1 MTTPILL
8 VEDTSSMAMV
18 YRSVLE
24 KAGNEV
30 VSCDTI
36 SKAREAIGKQNFCVI
51 LLDLTLPDGDGMEL
65 MADILRGE
73 ASTKI
78 IVITANGSINRAI
91 EAMREGAFDFLVK
104 PFDEKKL
111 LSAVANAQK
120 FQASKEPLPMPV
132 LPASGDS
139 FHGFIGK
146 SAQMQKIY
154 DMISNIG
161 RSSATVFITGES
173 GTGKEVAAKAIHA
186 VSSRAKAPF
195 VPLNCGA
202 IPADLLESEVFGHL
216 KGSFTGAIANKMG
229 AAEAAS
235 GGTLFLDEICEMEMS
250 LQTKLLRFLE
260 TSKIQPVGAVSA
272 KAVDVRILCATNRDP
287 LEEVRA
293 GRFRED
299 LYYRLHVVPMHMPAL
314 RERGEDIAMIAE
326 QVLRRYSSEEGRKFE
341 KLSPEVSRLFA
352 HYAWPGNVRQL
363 LNVLR
368 RVVVLNDATQ
378 VLPAMLPAELVA
390 GSEAA
395 DIAPEYSSVQGLA
408 STIDTSDQAAD
419 DHLGR
424 YVGLTLAEFERRFV
438 EVTIDEC
445 NGSVPE
451 AARMLDVSPSTLYR
465 KRESWKKAA
474 G

>member
-1 MTTPILL
+1 MNLPLLL
-8 VEDTSSMAMV
+8 VEDTSSLAMV

-24 KAGNEV
+24 KAGYEV
-30 VSCDTI
+30 ESCDSI
-36 SKAREAIGKQNFCVI
+36 SEARVAIGRQQFGVI
-51 LLDLTLPDGDGMEL
+51 LLDLSLPDGDGLEL
-65 MADILRGE
+65 MGDVLKLKPA
-73 ASTKI
+73 AKV

-111 LSAVANAQK
+111 LSAVENAQ
-120 FQASKEPLPMPV
+120 QLQVLEPGMPRARAV
-132 LPASGDS
+132 EKSAT
-139 FHGFIGK
+139 FRGFIGK
-146 SAQMQKIY
+146 SEKMKRIY
-154 DMISNIG
+154 DMINNIG

-186 VSSRAKAPF
+186 VSGRAKGPF

-216 KGSFTGAIANKMG
+216 KGSFTGAIGNKMG

-235 GGTLFLDEICEMEMS
+235 GGTLFLDEICEMELG

-272 KAVDVRILCATNRDP
+272 KSVDVRILCATNRDP

-299 LYYRLHVVPMHMPAL
+299 LYYRLHVVPMHMPPL
-314 RERGEDIAMIAE
+314 RERGEDISVIAE
-326 QVLRRYSSEEGRKFE
+326 QVLHRLSTEENRNFE
-341 KLSPEVSRLFA
+341 RISPEVLRIFS
-352 HYAWPGNVRQL
+352 HYPWPGNVRQL
-363 LNVLR
+363 LNVMR
-368 RVVVLNDATQ
+368 HVVVLNDGPF
-378 VLPAMLPAELVA
+378 VLPEMLPVEILEEMPLVDEVPEAKQVSAAPSGIFEGGEL
-390 GSEAA
+390 SE
-395 DIAPEYSSVQGLA
+395 
-408 STIDTSDQAAD
+408 
-419 DHLGR
+419 LGHF
-424 YVGLTLAEFERRFV
+424 VGLTLAQFERRFV
-438 EVTIDEC
+438 EATIQEC

-465 KRESWKKAA
+465 KRESWKKDV

>member
-1 MTTPILL
+1 MNKPLLL
-8 VEDTSSMAMV
+8 VEDTSSLAMV
-18 YRSVLE
+18 YRSVLV
-24 KAGNEV
+24 KAGHVV

-36 SKAREAIGKQNFCVI
+36 AQAREAMEQQRFSVI
-51 LLDLTLPDGDGMEL
+51 LLDLSLPDGDGLEL
-65 MADILRGE
+65 MGDILKGG
-73 ASTKI
+73 AKV

-111 LSAVANAQK
+111 LSAVENAQRI
-120 FQASKEPLPMPV
+120 QADTARRPVPAPL
-132 LPASGDS
+132 AAQTA
-139 FHGFIGK
+139 FHGFLGESEAMQQIY
-146 SAQMQKIY
+146 QMIE
-154 DMISNIG
+154 NIG

-186 VSSRAKAPF
+186 VSGRAKGPF

-260 TSKIQPVGAVSA
+260 TSKIQPVGAIAA
-272 KAVDVRILCATNRDP
+272 KSVDARILCATNRDP
-287 LEEVRA
+287 LAEVKA

-299 LYYRLHVVPMHMPAL
+299 LYYRLHVVPIHMPPL
-314 RERGEDIAMIAE
+314 RARGDDINLIAE
-326 QVLRRYSSEEGRKFE
+326 AFLNRFAKEEHRDFE
-341 KLSPEVSRLFA
+341 HISPDVQRLFSK
-352 HYAWPGNVRQL
+352 YAWPGNVRQL
-363 LNVLR
+363 LNILR
-368 RVVVLNDATQ
+368 NVVVLNNGTH
-378 VLPAMLPAELVA
+378 VLPEMLPAEVKGQAEVVEL
-390 GSEAA
+390 SEM
-395 DIAPEYSSVQGLA
+395 DTPKA
-408 STIDTSDQAAD
+408 SFERDCEVSQF
-419 DHLGR
+419 
-424 YVGLTLAEFERRFV
+424 VGQTLANFERAFV
-438 EVTIDEC
+438 EATISEC

-465 KRESWKKAA
+465 KREGWRKLAA
-474 G
+474 VRRHG

>member
-1 MTTPILL
+1 MTSPILL

-36 SKAREAIGKQNFCVI
+36 SKAREAISQQNFCVT
-51 LLDLTLPDGDGMEL
+51 LLDLTLPDGDGTEL
-65 MADILRGE
+65 MAEILRGK
-73 ASTKI
+73 STAKI

-91 EAMREGAFDFLVK
+91 EAMRKGAFDFLVK

-111 LSAVANAQK
+111 LSAVANAQSFEAIK
-120 FQASKEPLPMPV
+120 TPVSAPEIPVSGESFQ
-132 LPASGDS
+132 
-139 FHGFIGK
+139 GFIGK
-146 SAQMQKIY
+146 SAQMRQIY
-154 DMISNIG
+154 DMINNIG

-186 VSSRAKAPF
+186 VSGRAKAPF

-272 KAVDVRILCATNRDP
+272 KSVDVRILCATNRDP
-287 LEEVRA
+287 LAEVRA

-314 RERGEDIAMIAE
+314 REREEDITLIAE
-326 QVLRRYSSEEGRKFE
+326 QVLRRYAREEGRKFE
-341 KLSPEVSRLFA
+341 KLSPEVTRIFA
-352 HYAWPGNVRQL
+352 RYSWPGNVRQL

-368 RVVVLNDATQ
+368 HVVVLNDATQ
-378 VLPAMLPAELVA
+378 VLPTMLPAEVTSGTEALSENDTVQKLVA
-390 GSEAA
+390 TRDAAKEVSE
-395 DIAPEYSSVQGLA
+395 DS
-408 STIDTSDQAAD
+408 
-419 DHLGR
+419 LGR
-424 YVGLTLAEFERRFV
+424 FVGLTLAEFERQFV
-438 EVTIDEC
+438 ELTIEEC

-451 AARMLDVSPSTLYR
+451 AARMLNVSPSTLYR